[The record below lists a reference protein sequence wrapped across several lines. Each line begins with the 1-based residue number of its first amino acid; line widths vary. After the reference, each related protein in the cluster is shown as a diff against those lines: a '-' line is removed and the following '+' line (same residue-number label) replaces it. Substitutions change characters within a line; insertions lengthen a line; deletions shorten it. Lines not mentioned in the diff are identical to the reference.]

1 MKKLANLAVETCI
14 ASLQTPTLIILLGP
28 TGIGKTELSLRI
40 AERLQTEIISCDSRQ
55 FFREL
60 KIGTAAPTGEQLQRV
75 PHHLVGMLSITD
87 YYSAGR
93 FEMDALRKLD
103 ELFQTH
109 DSVLMTGGSML
120 YIDAVCKGID
130 DIPDVDREL
139 REELLHRYQ
148 QEGIE
153 NIRAELKILDPEYYQ
168 IVDQKNHKRIIHA
181 LEICLMSGRP
191 YSSYRKES
199 AKNRPF
205 KILKIGL
212 NMPREELYERINRR
226 VDSMFENGLLEEAKR
241 LYPHKNLN
249 SLNTVG
255 YKELFEYFDGNWTL
269 DFARNM
275 IKQNSRRYAKKQLS
289 WFNRDEEIHWFHPAR
304 EKEILEL
311 IRLNFQQ

>member
-1 MKKLANLAVETCI
+1 MEK
-14 ASLQTPTLIILLGP
+14 TLIILLGP

-40 AERLQTEIISCDSRQ
+40 AEQLQTEIISCDSRQ
-55 FFREL
+55 VFKEL
-60 KIGTAAPTGEQLQRV
+60 QIGTAAPTEEQLRRV

-93 FEMDALRKLD
+93 FEMDVLRKTE

-109 DSVLMTGGSML
+109 DFVLMTGGSML
-120 YIDAVCKGID
+120 YIDAVYKGID
-130 DIPDVDREL
+130 DIPDVDEEL
-139 REELLHRYQ
+139 RNELLKRYQ
-148 QEGIE
+148 EEGIQ

-181 LEICLMSGRP
+181 LEVCLMSGKS
-191 YSSYRKES
+191 YSSFRKES
-199 AKNRPF
+199 SKKRPF

-226 VDSMFENGLLEEAKR
+226 VDMMFENGLLEEAQR
-241 LYPHKNLN
+241 FYPHRNLN

-255 YKELFEYFDGNWTL
+255 YKELFEYFDHNWTL

-275 IKQNSRRYAKKQLS
+275 IKQNSRRYAKKQLT
-289 WFNRDEEIHWFHPAR
+289 WFNRDKQIIWFHPSQ
-304 EKEILEL
+304 EKEIMEL
-311 IRLNFQQ
+311 IQNKSYPE